1 MSGHFGTGKRQ
12 REAEQAKKRQEKEQR
27 RLAKR
32 DKRPAD
38 IEIVSADEIQGNM
51 PSIEEAMAALE
62 NPGQVQRSAASIPAR
77 LFVGGVAD
85 DVSEQALRAVFEQY
99 GNVAEVVIMK
109 DRVTRAPRG
118 FGFVTMA
125 DRRDA
130 SRAIENLDGSEF
142 HGRRLAV
149 NVATDRR

>member
-1 MSGHFGTGKRQ
+1 MSGNFGTGKRQ
-12 REAEQAKKRQEKEQR
+12 CEAEQTKKRQEKEQR

-32 DKRPAD
+32 DRRPAE
-38 IEIVSADEIQGNM
+38 IEIVSADEIQGNL

-130 SRAIENLDGSEF
+130 TRAIENLDGSEF

>member
-1 MSGHFGTGKRQ
+1 MSGNFGTGKRQ
-12 REAEQAKKRQEKEQR
+12 REAEQTKKRQEKEQR

-32 DKRPAD
+32 DRRPAE
-38 IEIVSADEIQGNM
+38 IEIVSADEIQGNL

-109 DRVTRAPRG
+109 DRVTRAR
-118 FGFVTMA
+118 A
-125 DRRDA
+125 A
-130 SRAIENLDGSEF
+130 SASSRWPTAATPPAPSRTSTAASSTAVGSP
-142 HGRRLAV
+142 
-149 NVATDRR
+149 

>member
-12 REAEQAKKRQEKEQR
+12 REAEQTKKRQEKEQR

-32 DKRPAD
+32 DRRPAD
-38 IEIVSADEIQGNM
+38 IEIVSADQIQGNM

-62 NPGQVQRSAASIPAR
+62 NAGQVQRSAASIPAR

-85 DVSEQALRAVFEQY
+85 DVSEQALRTVFEQY

-130 SRAIENLDGSEF
+130 SRAIENLDGCEF

>member
-1 MSGHFGTGKRQ
+1 MSGNFGTGKRQ
-12 REAEQAKKRQEKEQR
+12 REAEQTKKRQEKEQR

-32 DKRPAD
+32 DRRPAE
-38 IEIVSADEIQGNM
+38 IEIVSADEIQGNL

-130 SRAIENLDGSEF
+130 TRAIENLDGSEF

>member
-1 MSGHFGTGKRQ
+1 MSGNFGTGKRQ
-12 REAEQAKKRQEKEQR
+12 REAEQTKKRQEKEQR

-38 IEIVSADEIQGNM
+38 IEIVSADEIQGNL

-130 SRAIENLDGSEF
+130 TRAIENLDGSEF

>member
-1 MSGHFGTGKRQ
+1 MSGNFGTGKRQ
-12 REAEQAKKRQEKEQR
+12 REAEQTKKRQEKEQR

-32 DKRPAD
+32 DRRPAE
-38 IEIVSADEIQGNM
+38 IEIVSADEIQGNL

-118 FGFVTMA
+118 FGFGLRMSDIDTP
-125 DRRDA
+125 
-130 SRAIENLDGSEF
+130 RAYRIVALAIFPERSLPIVEF
-142 HGRRLAV
+142 R
-149 NVATDRR
+149 